1 MIITK
6 APFRVSFVGGGSDM
20 EEFYS
25 SEPGAVLS
33 VTINKYMYI
42 SSHKFFDTNKLRVKY
57 ARTETVEN
65 VDQLQHPIVREVLR
79 QFRIDG
85 ALEVSSN
92 GDVPSGTGLAS
103 SSAFTVALLCN
114 LYARTGVFAT
124 KGKLAA
130 EACDIEINRLHEP
143 IGKQDQYACAYGGL
157 NVLRFLSSGAVSVEP
172 LHIRREIYKTLSDN
186 LLMFYTGEQRN
197 ASTILA
203 EQKKNTISPEKRAV
217 LRRMVEFV
225 DDAHSAIYSGDLT
238 EFGRILHENWLLK
251 KTLASRISNSLID
264 EAYETAMKNGALGGK
279 LLGAG
284 GGGFLL
290 FYCEPQHQPRL
301 RGALSSMR
309 EMRFKLE
316 NEGAKLVYAGDEY
329 WQD

>member
-1 MIITK
+1 M
-6 APFRVSFVGGGSDM
+6 GGGSDL

-42 SSHKFFDTNKLRVKY
+42 SSHRFFDTNKLRIKY
-57 ARTETVEN
+57 ARTETVES
-65 VDQLQHPIVREVLR
+65 VEQLQHPIVREVLR
-79 QFRIDG
+79 QFHIDG
-85 ALEVSSN
+85 ALEMSSN

-103 SSAFTVALLCN
+103 SSAFTVAMLCN

-124 KGKLAA
+124 KEKLAS
-130 EACDIEINRLHEP
+130 EACDIEINRLGEP

-172 LHIRREIYKTLSDN
+172 IHLAKEVYKTLSGN

-203 EQKKNTISPEKRAV
+203 EQKKNTLSSEKRAV
-217 LRRMVEFV
+217 LRRMVSFV
-225 DDAHSAIYSGDLT
+225 DDAHSAIYSGQLAD
-238 EFGRILHENWLLK
+238 FGKILHENWLLK
-251 KTLASRISNSLID
+251 KSLASRISNSFID
-264 EAYETAMKNGALGGK
+264 EAYETAIKCGAVGGK

-290 FYCEPQHQPRL
+290 FYCEPQYQPRL
-301 RGALSSMR
+301 RAALSSMR
-309 EMRFKLE
+309 ELKFKFE

-329 WQD
+329 WQE